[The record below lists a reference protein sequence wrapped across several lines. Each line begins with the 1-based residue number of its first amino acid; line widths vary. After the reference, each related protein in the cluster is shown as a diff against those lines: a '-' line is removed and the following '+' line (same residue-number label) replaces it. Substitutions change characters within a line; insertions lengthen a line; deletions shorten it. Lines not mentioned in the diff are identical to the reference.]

1 MENIIDIT
9 GNEENNSEEEMSS
22 PTTPRKLSL
31 DNLRTSSS
39 FVWSHFIKDVNYKTN
54 KKVTCNYCQKIYICS
69 GGSTSGI
76 TKHLKNVHNIA
87 EDQNKPGEIS
97 VLDMLQAP
105 KVNI

>member
-39 FVWSHFIKDVNYKTN
+39 FV
-54 KKVTCNYCQKIYICS
+54 
-69 GGSTSGI
+69 
-76 TKHLKNVHNIA
+76 
-87 EDQNKPGEIS
+87 
-97 VLDMLQAP
+97 
-105 KVNI
+105 

>member
-22 PTTPRKLSL
+22 PTTPRKLSI
-31 DNLRTSSS
+31 DNLETSSS

-54 KKVTCNYCQKIYICS
+54 KKVTCNHCQKTYICS
-69 GGSTSGI
+69 GGSTSGLA
-76 TKHLKNVHNIA
+76 KHLKNVHNIVQ
-87 EDQNKPGEIS
+87 DQNKPVEIS

-105 KVNI
+105 RVNI